1 MLVRRPA
8 TASRYN
14 REMSRLALLLCCT
27 LAAGAVQNSTSKS
40 ATAEI
45 VKSIGVFT
53 APITIEVFSDF
64 QCPSCK
70 LLYERT
76 LRPLTDDYVAK
87 GRVYLIH
94 RDFPLPQHEHARE
107 AACYACAA
115 GRIGKYETACDVL
128 FRQQEHWAADG
139 KVADTVCAA
148 LSPSEAKQVRALAK
162 DPQIAASVD
171 HDIQLG
177 TAAGVQKTPTMVI
190 TYKEQRYPVVG
201 AVNYDLLRRFLDQLL
216 SK

>member
-1 MLVRRPA
+1 
-8 TASRYN
+8 
-14 REMSRLALLLCCT
+14 MSRFALLVCCT
-27 LAAGAVQNSTSKS
+27 LAAGAVPNSASKS
-40 ATAEI
+40 APEI
-45 VKSIGVFT
+45 VKSVGVFT

-70 LLYERT
+70 LLYEHT

-94 RDFPLPQHEHARE
+94 RDFPLAMHEHARE

-128 FRQQEHWAADG
+128 FRRQEVWAADG
-139 KVADTVCAA
+139 KVADTVCGV

-171 HDIQLG
+171 HDIQLA

-190 TYKEQRYPVVG
+190 TYKNQRYPVVG

-216 SK
+216 TK